1 MKKIITVM
9 LMAALIV
16 MIIPCAAVNAEGT
29 EPGVRFEAVRE
40 DEETLRLDVVT
51 NVALNFGGLA
61 LARVPICDTEVFTY
75 TGVRSG
81 VLSATKPNNPAK
93 PILADT
99 GDDLDVEANEVLF
112 SVIYSIGEAYE
123 EGADYTFTG
132 TVSYVYDYDF
142 VPYDWEGATIT
153 TTYSHKAPTV
163 SFSECAFRERP
174 EADAAGALRAI
185 FKVTMNDSFVDYAG
199 TVYGAESASNYE
211 ITALTIDLHR
221 IDVETENVITVNCT
235 KIYDMQANADEP
247 YFLFNVTLTGI
258 TERHYSWTFEA
269 VPTVTFVLN
278 GEELTVTCG
287 PAQFSAEGISV
298 TD

>member
-9 LMAALIV
+9 LIAALIV

-61 LARVPICDTEVFTY
+61 LARVPVCDTEVFTY

-99 GDDLDVEANEVLF
+99 GEDLDVEANEVLF

-123 EGADYTFTG
+123 EGVDYTFTG

-142 VPYDWEGATIT
+142 VPYDWEGAEISAV
-153 TTYSHKAPTV
+153 YSHKGPSVEFNVIELRTRGDADSNDGSALRVMYKV
-163 SFSECAFRERP
+163 SF
-174 EADAAGALRAI
+174 
-185 FKVTMNDSFVDYAG
+185 NDSFVNYKE
-199 TVYGAESASNYE
+199 TEYGVSGENNYE
-211 ITALTIDLHR
+211 ITRFAVSFTRTDSANPVTHLYDCS
-221 IDVETENVITVNCT
+221 N
-235 KIYDMQANADEP
+235 IYSMAEGW
-247 YFLFNVTLTGI
+247 FLYNVTLTGI
-258 TERHYSWTFEA
+258 KEKHASWRFTTFAEIDYRLGEGDA
-269 VPTVTFVLN
+269 V
-278 GEELTVTCG
+278 TVTCG
-287 PAQFSAEGISV
+287 ETEFTINDYVFNA
-298 TD
+298 D